1 MVKRIFLITISVLL
15 LLSLTPNLVLAS
27 SNCNPFNGLVPPPTG
42 DGNTYT
48 IADFFSLI
56 AAIINFIIFCLVPPI
71 AVLMLIIGGLVFL
84 FAGGS
89 PQIASLGKRILIT
102 TIIGLAIV
110 YGSWI
115 IIDIIVKALGY
126 TGVWS
131 QLPG

>member
-1 MVKRIFLITISVLL
+1 MVKRIFLITVPVLL
-15 LLSLTPNLVLAS
+15 LLSLTPDLVLAS
-27 SNCNPFNGLVPPPTG
+27 ACNPFNGLVPPPTG
-42 DGNTYT
+42 DDNTYT
-48 IADFFSLI
+48 IADFFRLV

-84 FAGGS
+84 FAGGN
-89 PQIASLGKRILIT
+89 PQTASLGKTILIT

-115 IIDIIVKALGY
+115 IIDTIIKALGY
-126 TGVWS
+126 TGTWS